1 MMPGDPALPPHA
13 WDFPPWQA
21 ARLLSG
27 AAQEAARAW
36 AQPVPAT
43 AILDVTWD
51 LHRTF
56 RDLGITLWRLSRFQ
70 DAAEPQERPHDRQH
84 GPGSHIYR
92 AGGATISAGTVLRD
106 REVLRYVR
114 RTIALGL
121 PAGGDHG
128 QGPPAIAAALEL
140 ADAAATAYR
149 IVGRSP
155 SGTAADRDAA
165 VGAFMRAVDNLDAA
179 VENLAFRVP
188 GPHSAR
194 LAAARAGLEHAC
206 THLREALI
214 CSAVDFR
221 QPGSGK
227 QVLAM
232 RERYPVLPH
241 RLRPARDGPATH
253 AARLA
258 GAGFPPDSVLK
269 AIIQP
274 TPGAGCALYRP
285 IQLGQDGARRRTS

>member
-1 MMPGDPALPPHA
+1 MMPGDPALPPQA

-21 ARLLSG
+21 ARLLSS

-51 LHRTF
+51 LHRAF
-56 RDLGITLWRLSRFQ
+56 RDLGITLWRLSRFR

-106 REVLRYVR
+106 RGVLRYVR
-114 RTIALGL
+114 RTIAVGL

-140 ADAAATAYR
+140 TDAAAMAYR

-179 VENLAFRVP
+179 VENLASRVP

-194 LAAARAGLEHAC
+194 LAAAQASLEQAY

-227 QVLAM
+227 QVLAI

-241 RLRPARDGPATH
+241 RLRPGQDGPVSHVAG
-253 AARLA
+253 LA
-258 GAGFPPDSVLK
+258 GAGFPRDSVLK
-269 AIIQP
+269 AITQP
-274 TPGAGCALYRP
+274 ATGAGCAPYRP
-285 IQLGQDGARRRTS
+285 IQRGQDGARRRTS